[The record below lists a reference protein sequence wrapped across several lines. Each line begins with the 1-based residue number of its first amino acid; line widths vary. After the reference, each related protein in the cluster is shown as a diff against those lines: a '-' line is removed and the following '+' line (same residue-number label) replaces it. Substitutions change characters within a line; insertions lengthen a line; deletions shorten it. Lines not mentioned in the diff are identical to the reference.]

1 MGWMLPSLLLV
12 TAFAGASDL
21 RKKIADRY
29 DRVELAHLPTPL
41 EEMKTLTEK
50 LDGPNLYV
58 KRDDLTGL
66 AFGGN
71 KARKLE
77 YIFADVLAKKAD
89 SIVTW
94 GSIQSNWCR
103 QTAAAARIVGIK
115 PILVLSKRGESPVFP
130 DGNHLLDLLMGA
142 DVRPIESG
150 EDRQTTADRIV
161 KEEKAKGGNPYVVSV
176 GGSSVGGSMT
186 EPLGAIAYAAA
197 FEETYQQAQQS
208 GFKIDHVV
216 LATGSGGT
224 QAGLV
229 VGAKVVA
236 PDVQIVGIA
245 ISGPSA
251 SVKASVADIANETA
265 RVLDLEASFKPDDII
280 VFDDY
285 IGEGYGKMSSAHAE
299 AIALT
304 AREEGILL
312 DPVYTGKAMAGTID
326 LIEKGYFKKGE
337 GVVFLHT
344 GGTPAL
350 FVYRDRL
357 LELLDLGT
365 EK

>member
-1 MGWMLPSLLLV
+1 MLSLLIFV
-12 TAFAGASDL
+12 TALAGASDL
-21 RKKIADRY
+21 GKTIADRY
-29 DRVELAHLPTPL
+29 DRIDLAHLPTPL
-41 EEMKTLTEK
+41 EKMMTLTEK
-50 LDGPNLYV
+50 FGGPDLYI
-58 KRDDLTGL
+58 KRDDQTGL

-77 YIFADVLAKKAD
+77 YIFADLLAKKAD
-89 SIVTW
+89 SVVTW
-94 GSIQSNWCR
+94 ASVQSNWCR
-103 QTAAAARIVGIK
+103 QTAAAARVVGIK
-115 PILVLSKRGESPVFP
+115 PILVLFKRDDSPAFP
-130 DGNHLLDLLMGA
+130 DGNLLLDLLMNA
-142 DVRPIESG
+142 DVRIIEPG
-150 EDRQTTADRIV
+150 HDRQTTVDRIV
-161 KEEKAKGGNPYVVSV
+161 KEEKAKGLNPYVVSV

-197 FEETYQQAQQS
+197 FEETYRQARES

-229 VGAKVVA
+229 VGAKAIA

-251 SVKASVADIANETA
+251 SVKASVANIANETA
-265 RVLDLEASFKPDDII
+265 RVLDLEHSFTAEDII

-285 IGEGYGKMSSAHAE
+285 IGEGYGKMNTAHAE

-326 LIEKGYFKKGE
+326 LIKKGYFKKGE

-357 LELLDLGT
+357 IELLNLGVQ
-365 EK
+365 K

>member
-1 MGWMLPSLLLV
+1 MV
-12 TAFAGASDL
+12 DASDL
-21 RKKIADRY
+21 RKTIADRY
-29 DRVELAHLPTPL
+29 ERVELAHLPTPL

-50 LDGPNLYV
+50 FGGPSLYI
-58 KRDDLTGL
+58 KRDDQTGL

-77 YIFADVLAKKAD
+77 YIFADVLAKKSD

-103 QTAAAARIVGIK
+103 QTAAAARIVGIE
-115 PILVLSKRGESPVFP
+115 PILVLSKRDDSSTLP

-142 DVRPIESG
+142 KVHLIEPG
-150 EDRQTTADRIV
+150 QDRQTIADRIV
-161 KEEKAKGGNPYVVSV
+161 NEEKAKGLNPYVVSV
-176 GGSSVGGSMT
+176 GGSRVGGSMT
-186 EPLGAIAYAAA
+186 EPLGAVAYAAA
-197 FEETYQQAQQS
+197 FDEIYRQARQS

-229 VGAKVVA
+229 VGAKAVD
-236 PDVQIVGIA
+236 PNVQIVGIS
-245 ISGPSA
+245 ISGPAA
-251 SVKASVADIANETA
+251 SVKSTVADIANETA
-265 RVLDLEASFKPDDII
+265 RVLALEHTFTAEDII
-280 VFDDY
+280 VFDEY
-285 IGEGYGKMSSAHAE
+285 LGEGYGKINTAHAE

-304 AREEGILL
+304 AHEEGILL
-312 DPVYTGKAMAGTID
+312 DPVYTGKAMAGTLD
-326 LIEKGYFKKGE
+326 LINKGYFKKDD
-337 GVVFLHT
+337 GVVFLHS

-357 LELLDLGT
+357 MELLDLVPQ
-365 EK
+365 K